1 MIAAKDNEIMLV
13 EDDPNDAELIMR
25 AFRKGKLATRVVHL
39 RDGVEAMDYVTNA
52 RGGLGMVHL
61 PKVIVMDLKLPRL
74 NGLEVLQRLKS
85 DALTKDVPVVML
97 TSSQEESDIAKAY
110 ALGANS
116 YITKPIEFDA
126 FSKTVM
132 DMGAYWLRLNRTKRK
147 YEGDM

>member
-1 MIAAKDNEIMLV
+1 MIATKDNEILLV
-13 EDDPNDAELIMR
+13 EDDSNDAELIMR

-39 RDGVEAMDYVTNA
+39 RDGAEVMDYVANA
-52 RGGLGMVHL
+52 RGGRGMARL
-61 PKVIVMDLKLPRL
+61 PKVIVLDLKLPKL

-97 TSSQEESDIAKAY
+97 TSSQEECDIAKAY

-126 FSKTVM
+126 FSKTVT
-132 DMGAYWLRLNRTKRK
+132 DMGSYWLRLNRTKRK
-147 YEGDM
+147 NEGDM